1 MVWRLV
7 TLPVR
12 LLAVLS
18 KNILAVLFLLALALS
33 VAAVSSDS
41 IFARMSGLVEAVAP
55 DLSVRFRQGRLLAA
69 ETGRADAET
78 KRADAAVAVS
88 SDLKERNAVLSQN
101 NDALTA
107 TNTALKQQGDT
118 LTQAN
123 AALNAENKA
132 LQAEAAKASVN
143 FQGRLIPAA
152 EAVAEAARRIADR
165 VIAGSARQIAA
176 APGEAVPFY
185 GIPVIAA
192 EGAQALQ
199 DNCAALR
206 DLHGLDVAFNPATAL
221 NDGGVC
227 AASMPDGAA
236 LWAAVRGDAPA
247 LWQDLGAHFEG
258 LPPLALPDW
267 WKTVLS
273 LADGLLAPLPQVTA
287 KP

>member
-1 MVWRLV
+1 MVWRVV
-7 TLPVR
+7 TLPFR
-12 LLAVLS
+12 LLAALS
-18 KNILAVLFLLALALS
+18 KNILASLFLLALALS

-41 IFARMSGLVEAVAP
+41 IFERMSGLVEAVSP
-55 DLSVRFRQGRLLAA
+55 DLSVRSRQARLLAA
-69 ETGRADAET
+69 ETGRADAEA
-78 KRADAAVAVS
+78 KRADAAVAVAA
-88 SDLKERNAVLSQN
+88 DLKERNAVLSQN

-123 AALNAENKA
+123 AALTAENRG
-132 LQAEAAKASVN
+132 LQVEAAKASVN

-152 EAVAEAARRIADR
+152 EAVAEAARRLAGR

-176 APGEAVPFY
+176 APGEAIPFY
-185 GIPVIAA
+185 GIPIIAA
-192 EGAQALQ
+192 EGGQALE
-199 DNCAALR
+199 DDCAALR
-206 DLHGLDVAFNPATAL
+206 DLHGLDVAFNATTAL

-227 AASMPDGAA
+227 GLSMPDATA
-236 LWAAVRGDAPA
+236 LWAAVRNDAPA
-247 LWQDLGAHFEG
+247 LWQKLGAHFEG

-273 LADGLLAPLPQVTA
+273 LADGLLAPMPQVTA